1 MELPLKNVVD
11 FMKGKKPIDGLL
23 KKLKIMLLSV
33 NPVLNDAE
41 EKQLTKPGV
50 KEWLDELKEATF
62 DADYL
67 VDDINTEALTCKL
80 EADQSRGS
88 TSQQVLKL
96 ISTLFSGFDKIIE
109 SKIVEVLDR
118 PYKTF

>member
-1 MELPLKNVVD
+1 
-11 FMKGKKPIDGLL
+11 
-23 KKLKIMLLSV
+23 MLLSV

-41 EKQLTKPGV
+41 EKQLTKPAV

-80 EADQSRGS
+80 EAGQSRGS
-88 TSQQVLKL
+88 TSQQVLNL